1 MARTHS
7 MIRQFDVFR
16 NPLRAERAAK
26 PFVVSVQH
34 RRLDHLNTRVVAP
47 LVIDAPIRDESRLYP
62 TIAVESKT
70 LHLDPT
76 ELIALPARLLGN
88 PVANLE
94 PQRAKII
101 AAIDIVLT
109 GT

>member
-1 MARTHS
+1 

-47 LVIDAPIRDESRLYP
+47 LVAGAPVHDENRLYP
-62 TIAVESKT
+62 KFVVDSKT
-70 LHLDPT
+70 FHFNPA
-76 ELIALPARLLGN
+76 EAIALPARLLAN

-94 PQRAKII
+94 PQRDKII
-101 AAIDIVLT
+101 AALDLVFT
-109 GT
+109 GV